1 MAWRDSRA
9 SRQRLLL
16 FVSSITLGVAAL
28 MAISSFGVNL
38 RQGLDYQAKTLLG
51 ADLVIRARQPFN
63 DAAEQLFAEKGFAET
78 SLRLITSKAGVNL
91 AAVNYHFGSKKA
103 LIQAVFSRFL
113 GPFCLSLD
121 RELER
126 RQAKPDVK
134 PTLEELLEI
143 LVEQALVVQPRSGND
158 LSIFMRLLGLA
169 FSQSQGHLRRYLE
182 DMYGKV
188 FRRYMLLVNEAA
200 PRIPPIELF
209 WRVHFMLGAA
219 AFSMSGIKAL
229 RAIAETDF
237 GVNTSIEQVMRL
249 MVPFLA
255 AGMRAESGVTDEA
268 MAAAQLR
275 PRSKSTPALAK
286 A

>member
-1 MAWRDSRA
+1 MAQSETVERI
-9 SRQRLLL
+9 L
-16 FVSSITLGVAAL
+16 
-28 MAISSFGVNL
+28 
-38 RQGLDYQAKTLLG
+38 
-51 ADLVIRARQPFN
+51 

-113 GPFCLSLD
+113 GPFCISLD

-126 RQAKPDVK
+126 RQAKPENK
-134 PTLEELLEI
+134 PSLEDLLEI

-200 PRIPPIELF
+200 PRIPLSNCS
-209 WRVHFMLGAA
+209 GACI
-219 AFSMSGIKAL
+219 SCSAL
-229 RAIAETDF
+229 RRSACPGSRPCERSPRLILA
-237 GVNTSIEQVMRL
+237 SIPPLSR
-249 MVPFLA
+249 
-255 AGMRAESGVTDEA
+255 
-268 MAAAQLR
+268 
-275 PRSKSTPALAK
+275 
-286 A
+286 

>member
-1 MAWRDSRA
+1 MAQSETVERI
-9 SRQRLLL
+9 L
-16 FVSSITLGVAAL
+16 
-28 MAISSFGVNL
+28 
-38 RQGLDYQAKTLLG
+38 
-51 ADLVIRARQPFN
+51 

-113 GPFCLSLD
+113 GPFCASLEK
-121 RELER
+121 ELDR
-126 RQAKPDVK
+126 RQAKTDAPRAS
-134 PTLEELLEI
+134 LEELLE
-143 LVEQALVVQPRSGND
+143 LLVVQAMAVKPRSGND

-169 FSQSQGHLRRYLE
+169 FSQSQGHLRKYLE
-182 DMYGKV
+182 EVYGKV
-188 FRRYMLLVNEAA
+188 FRRFMLLVNEAA
-200 PRIPPIELF
+200 PRLPPIELF

-229 RAIAETDF
+229 RAMAETDF

-255 AGMRAESGVTDEA
+255 AGMRADSGVSDPSLA
-268 MAAAQLR
+268 GAQLK
-275 PRSKSTPALAK
+275 PRSKSAAPAK

>member
-1 MAWRDSRA
+1 M
-9 SRQRLLL
+9 
-16 FVSSITLGVAAL
+16 
-28 MAISSFGVNL
+28 
-38 RQGLDYQAKTLLG
+38 
-51 ADLVIRARQPFN
+51 
-63 DAAEQLFAEKGFAET
+63 
-78 SLRLITSKAGVNL
+78 
-91 AAVNYHFGSKKA
+91 
-103 LIQAVFSRFL
+103 FSRFL
-113 GPFCLSLD
+113 GPFCASLE

-126 RQAKPDVK
+126 RQAKPEHK
-134 PTLEELLEI
+134 PSLEELLEM
-143 LVEQALVVQPRSGND
+143 LVEQALAVQPRSNND

-200 PRIPPIELF
+200 PRIPPLELF

-237 GVNTSIEQVMRL
+237 GINTSIEQVMRL

-255 AGMRAESGVTDEA
+255 AGMRADSGVTDPA
-268 MAAAQLR
+268 MATAQLR
-275 PRSKSTPALAK
+275 PRTKSSAATAK

>member
-1 MAWRDSRA
+1 MAQSETVERI
-9 SRQRLLL
+9 L
-16 FVSSITLGVAAL
+16 
-28 MAISSFGVNL
+28 
-38 RQGLDYQAKTLLG
+38 
-51 ADLVIRARQPFN
+51 

-113 GPFCLSLD
+113 GPFCISLERELD
-121 RELER
+121 R
-126 RQAKPDVK
+126 RQGKPDSRAS
-134 PTLEELLEI
+134 LEELLVM
-143 LVEQALVVQPRSGND
+143 LVEQALTVKPRSGND

-188 FRRYMLLVNEAA
+188 FRRYLVLLHEAA
-200 PRIPPIELF
+200 PRIPPLELF

-219 AFSMSGIKAL
+219 SFSMSGIKAL

-237 GVNTSIEQVMRL
+237 GVDTSIEQVMRL

-255 AGMRAESGVTDEA
+255 AGMRAETGVSDEA
-268 MAAAQLR
+268 LASAQLR
-275 PRSKSTPALAK
+275 PRSKMVGAAK
-286 A
+286 G